1 MTVRHGPFL
10 ITKHLF
16 LVALLAFGTTSL
28 LGCSGTMDSIFGKP
42 EEEKYTAPRTVE
54 QIYNDAMD
62 NLHAGWYETAA
73 EQFDEVERQ
82 YPYSAWATKSQLMA
96 AYSQYLENRYD
107 EAIIALDRF
116 IELHPGNRDVA
127 YAHYLKALSYYEQI
141 SDVGRDQKITQLA
154 LKSLEEVVRRYPK
167 TSYARDARIKIELTT
182 DHLAGKEMNIGRYY
196 QQKGEFLAAIN
207 RFRRIIERFQMTSQ
221 TPEALHRLTECYL
234 ALGITDEA
242 QMAAAVLGHNY
253 PGNRWYKDSFALLE
267 GQKLRPLKKSSSWLS
282 WVWDWAL

>member
-82 YPYSAWATKSQLMA
+82 YLNAPSLVIQSQSRL
-96 AYSQYLENRYD
+96 
-107 EAIIALDRF
+107 
-116 IELHPGNRDVA
+116 IELGW
-127 YAHYLKALSYYEQI
+127 S
-141 SDVGRDQKITQLA
+141 
-154 LKSLEEVVRRYPK
+154 EE
-167 TSYARDARIKIELTT
+167 
-182 DHLAGKEMNIGRYY
+182 
-196 QQKGEFLAAIN
+196 
-207 RFRRIIERFQMTSQ
+207 
-221 TPEALHRLTECYL
+221 
-234 ALGITDEA
+234 
-242 QMAAAVLGHNY
+242 
-253 PGNRWYKDSFALLE
+253 
-267 GQKLRPLKKSSSWLS
+267 
-282 WVWDWAL
+282 